1 MSPFEFFKHFLQ
13 SNVGNLIDIKFGYY
27 LSDGKEY
34 EKFERDEHVHCT
46 LVSLP
51 DEEQEFPQC
60 TSSVAMKEYARS
72 VLAKV
77 LLNGKFIN
85 IQLHDED
92 VSVIET

>member
-1 MSPFEFFKHFLQ
+1 LSRIEFFKNFLQ
-13 SNVGNLIDIKFGYY
+13 SNIGNLIDIKFGYY
-27 LSDGKEY
+27 FNDGKEY
-34 EKFERDEHVHCT
+34 EKFERGEHVHCT

-51 DEEQEFPQC
+51 DDEQEFPQC
-60 TSSVAMKEYARS
+60 TSSIVMKEYPCS

-92 VSVIET
+92 FIVLET